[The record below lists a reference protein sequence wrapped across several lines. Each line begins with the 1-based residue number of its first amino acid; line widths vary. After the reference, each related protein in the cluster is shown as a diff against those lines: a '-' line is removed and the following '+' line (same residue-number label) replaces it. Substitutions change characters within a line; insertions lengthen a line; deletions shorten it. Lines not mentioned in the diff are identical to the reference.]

1 MRVIIN
7 NETMELVTFL

>member
-7 NETMELVTFL
+7 NTIT

>member
-7 NETMELVTFL
+7 DRIYLYVN